1 MRLEEKRQCAE
12 GKRQLWGR
20 GQRGGRAN
28 APAAG
33 NGEGS
38 QAIICQA
45 VDVKQAEPI
54 VKAYKEAWV
63 PLIAFL
69 TVCLKTVTALWYGN
83 LKVFALAL
91 CEAME
96 QGKRYLLRTAASLVK
111 VMGGISICD
120 ISGKCGGGCRPSGD
134 SGDIAG
140 AVSE

>member
-1 MRLEEKRQCAE
+1 MCFAGSDNDGGMRLEEKRQCAE

-63 PLIAFL
+63 PLIAFNR
-69 TVCLKTVTALWYGN
+69 VFENSDSFVVRQLKG
-83 LKVFALAL
+83 L
-91 CEAME
+91 CP
-96 QGKRYLLRTAASLVK
+96 GSL
-111 VMGGISICD
+111 
-120 ISGKCGGGCRPSGD
+120 
-134 SGDIAG
+134 
-140 AVSE
+140 

>member
-1 MRLEEKRQCAE
+1 MCFAGSDNDGGMRLEGKRQCAE

-33 NGEGS
+33 NGERS

-63 PLIAFL
+63 PLIAFNRVFENSDGFVVRQL
-69 TVCLKTVTALWYGN
+69 KGLCPGSLRGHGAGKTVPASHSGLPGKGN
-83 LKVFALAL
+83 GRNLH
-91 CEAME
+91 M
-96 QGKRYLLRTAASLVK
+96 
-111 VMGGISICD
+111 
-120 ISGKCGGGCRPSGD
+120 
-134 SGDIAG
+134 
-140 AVSE
+140 